1 MRSQRYVTQGEKW
14 DCKRCVQTVHRSQHD
29 LGCPPKIL
37 FFQFSLIFSAIVC
50 SSAAVAFLLPEMIK

>member
-1 MRSQRYVTQGEKW
+1 MIWG
-14 DCKRCVQTVHRSQHD
+14 D
-29 LGCPPKIL
+29 PPKIL